1 MHKTAYEMRIS
12 DWSSDGCSSDL
23 HRPRP
28 RSEQGR
34 FFLRHDPEAQ
44 AAVGAWNVDAV
55 SQLGSFIAGAAL
67 GADRK
72 AGLAAINRAVV
83 LGGDRAMFPG
93 LAALLRLSLN
103 SKDVHARGL
112 AEAAARGTV
121 PTALD
126 QAKIGRAHV

>member
-67 GADRK
+67 GDDRM
-72 AGLAAINRAVV
+72 AGLAAI
-83 LGGDRAMFPG
+83 
-93 LAALLRLSLN
+93 
-103 SKDVHARGL
+103 
-112 AEAAARGTV
+112 
-121 PTALD
+121 
-126 QAKIGRAHV
+126 KIGRESCRERVCQYVEYLVVVVSSKKINTKD